1 MILINMKKNLVNN
14 QIDNIEN
21 RYIIDYI
28 LNFTNLFIIV
38 FLFLIHKY
46 YFGLLYFL
54 FYYNNY

>member
-1 MILINMKKNLVNN
+1 MILINMKKNLFNN

-28 LNFTNLFIIV
+28 LNFLNLFIIV
-38 FLFLIHKY
+38 FLFLIQKY

-54 FYYNNY
+54 LQ